1 MISKSSLNRQN
12 KPQGQTKD
20 FVAVRSDA
28 FYGLKFEKKILETSS
43 YKRGIVASPN
53 FVFYDNYTKVM
64 VDFSDYK
71 NTISDDEIKEFFS
84 LNLSGTTF
92 SVEQGDWLN
101 TQLTDRKIS
110 LSGTYTISE
119 FKNRILF
126 ANVVDIDNY
135 TTNVTR
141 YDKNYFIDTPN
152 FILLVNSTQADLLVT
167 KITNILGQNSKN
179 SFKYLGA
186 NIGDYIST
194 SLSSKKFEIID
205 FYVDEE
211 GKELIEIN
219 GELTQQDLSTSL
231 TNITLHVKNKSNIDI
246 NNFNNTTLGNCTIV
260 NGVNSFCL
268 DNQTELQ
275 CNLRADKLNGDSFSF
290 VSNSY
295 CPSQPNNVKQQTA
308 VEKLTVIADNTVR
321 LLNSMSITPR
331 R

>member
-1 MISKSSLNRQN
+1 MISKSSLNKQN
-12 KPQGQTKD
+12 RPQGQTKD

-28 FYGLKFEKKILETSS
+28 FYGLKFEKKVLETSS
-43 YKRGIVASPN
+43 FKRGIVASPN
-53 FVFYDNYTKVM
+53 FIFYDNYTKVM

-71 NTISDDEIKEFFS
+71 NSTSDDDIKEFFS

-92 SVEQGDWLN
+92 TVEQADWLN
-101 TQLTDRKIS
+101 TQLTDRKIN

-135 TTNVTR
+135 TTNVSR

-152 FILLVNSTQADLLVT
+152 FILLVNSSQADLLVT
-167 KITNILGQNSKN
+167 KITNIFGQNSKN

-205 FYVDEE
+205 FYLDEE
-211 GKELIEIN
+211 GKEIIEIN
-219 GELTQQDLSTSL
+219 GELTQQDLSTTL
-231 TNITLHVKNKSNIDI
+231 TNITLYVKNKNNIDVNLFDNI
-246 NNFNNTTLGNCTIV
+246 ALGNCTIA

-275 CNLRADKLNGDSFSF
+275 CNLRTDKINGDTSTF
-290 VSNSY
+290 VLNSY
-295 CPSQPNNVKQQTA
+295 CPSQPNTVRQQTA

-321 LLNSMSITPR
+321 LLNNMSLSR